1 MEQPAQ
7 PSRTSSSGFLTRWW
21 HENVTDVAARTD
33 AESDAYRAVTPAG
46 VATRQAVVVILT
58 ATVCLTL
65 IRFGKTGS
73 EPQWLTTP
81 LRGLGADGLAG
92 DIEDNLL
99 LLDRREFYGRL
110 WWSVVQ
116 IAGYTILPFLVVKV
130 VLRQRLRDFG
140 LRAPSK
146 GSFKTYAGL
155 FLLVLPLVVAVSF
168 TPAFQDKYPFY
179 DLARGESL
187 WPFMVAWW
195 VLYGIQFAA
204 LEFFFRGFLVH
215 GLEPRFGFLA
225 VLVMVIP
232 YTMIHF
238 TKPVLEAFAAM
249 GGGFILGSLS
259 LKTRSVWWGAALHAG
274 IALTM
279 DLLSLGHKG
288 LLW

>member
-1 MEQPAQ
+1 MERPAQ
-7 PSRTSSSGFLTRWW
+7 PSRTSPTGFVTRWW
-21 HENVTDVAARTD
+21 RENVTDVAARAD
-33 AESDAYRAVTPAG
+33 AESDAYQAATPRAAV
-46 VATRQAVVVILT
+46 TRQAVAVIIT

-81 LRGLGADGLAG
+81 LQGIGADGVA
-92 DIEDNLL
+92 DDVQDNLL

-116 IAGYTILPFLVVKV
+116 IAGYTVLPFLVIKV

-140 LRAPSK
+140 LRAPTR

-155 FLLVLPLVVAVSF
+155 FLLVLPLVIAVSF
-168 TPAFQDKYPFY
+168 TPAFQAKYPFY
-179 DLARGESL
+179 DLASGESL
-187 WPFMVAWW
+187 WPFMVTWW

-215 GLEPRFGFLA
+215 GLEPRLGFMA
-225 VLVMVIP
+225 VLVMVVP

-259 LKTRSVWWGAALHAG
+259 LKTRSIWWGAALHSG

-279 DLLSLGHKG
+279 DLLSLSHKG